1 MKAVLIEGVVVETTV
16 VETTVVETTADAI
29 VVETAETVAVEID
42 ASFEPCLCLRST

>member
-1 MKAVLIEGVVVETTV
+1 MKAVLIEGVV